1 LDDIGKNLIFCEREG
16 DIRAAVP
23 ILIGVPLVWLASVL
37 GSGLGSGFDRIGLQQ
52 LPRCKLGQFPG
63 VLFVC

>member
-16 DIRAAVP
+16 DIRAATL
-23 ILIGVPLVWLASVL
+23 ILIGLPLARLASVFA
-37 GSGLGSGFDRIGLQQ
+37 SGFDRIESQQ

-63 VLFVC
+63 VLLFG